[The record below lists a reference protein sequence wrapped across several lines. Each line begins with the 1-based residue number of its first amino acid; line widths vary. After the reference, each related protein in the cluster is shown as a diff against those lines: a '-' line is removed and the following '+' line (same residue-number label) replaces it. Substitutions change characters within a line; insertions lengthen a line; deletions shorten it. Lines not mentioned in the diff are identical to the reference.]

1 MLTKLI
7 IVQSLLTVEAKSNDF
22 NRGFKKEIKMD
33 KRKKLGFLDLMSISI
48 GQITGSGI
56 MVLTGVS
63 IGLTGYGTP
72 WAFIV
77 GALIT
82 LFPVVCI
89 AALGSAAPSN
99 GGMYTY
105 VRDYIGKKTGLFYVV
120 LLVTGQLVIAVYALS
135 FAEYLSSLVSI
146 NIRLVAAAVMT
157 ICFVINIIGI
167 RMAAKLQT
175 VLVICL
181 LLALGLFSFYGLPQ
195 VTDFKPFFE
204 MKSVMPNGIVQ
215 FFVASA
221 LLRFAMVGS
230 EYISELGSET
240 KNPGKMIP
248 FVMIFS
254 TLVVAL
260 FYFVL
265 GIVAAGVLPINK
277 VAFQPLTLVAKQILP
292 NPIFVF
298 FIIGG
303 ALANFFSSLNGV
315 FSWCTRGF
323 AMAIDD
329 GWFPKGLAKKN
340 KTFGTQHYLLLIF
353 YIVGMAPILFDMDIT
368 YISMLGNGV
377 GMIFGIIPAFALFF
391 LVKKNPEAYRKA
403 AFKLPVPLTKILP
416 VISLIL
422 FSYGSYLSFGDLNRT
437 GWIILFVF
445 LILVIA
451 YANIKGRSIDLQAT
465 ERLATQDNLT
475 AIEKE
480 REG

>member
-1 MLTKLI
+1 M
-7 IVQSLLTVEAKSNDF
+7 
-22 NRGFKKEIKMD
+22 KKE
-33 KRKKLGFLDLMSISI
+33 KKLGFLDLMSISI

-77 GALIT
+77 GAIIT
-82 LFPVVCI
+82 LFPVICI
-89 AALGSAAPSN
+89 AALGSAVPSN

-135 FAEYLSSLVSI
+135 FAEYLSSLVAVNLKVVAAIVMTLCFAI
-146 NIRLVAAAVMT
+146 NIV
-157 ICFVINIIGI
+157 GI

-181 LLALGLFSFYGLPQ
+181 LAALGLFSIYGLPQ
-195 VTDFKPFFE
+195 VTDIKPFFE
-204 MKSVMPNGIVQ
+204 MESIMPNGLVQ

-240 KNPGKMIP
+240 KNPGKLIP

-254 TLVVAL
+254 TLVVAV

-265 GIVAAGVLPINK
+265 GVVAAGVLPIEE
-277 VAFQPLTLVAKQILP
+277 VAFQPLTLVAKKILP

-315 FSWCTRGF
+315 FSWCTRGL

-329 GWFPKGLAKKN
+329 GWFPKALAKRN

-353 YIVGMAPILFDMDIT
+353 YIVGMLPIVTDMDIT

-391 LVKKNPEAYRKA
+391 LVKKNPEAYQKA

-422 FSYGSYLSFGDLNRT
+422 FSYGSYLSFGDLNQT
-437 GWIILFVF
+437 GWIILGAF
-445 LILVIA
+445 LILVIV
-451 YANIKGRSIDLQAT
+451 YANVKGKSIEIQKSDKV
-465 ERLATQDNLT
+465 NLDE
-475 AIEKE
+475 IND
-480 REG
+480 

>member
-1 MLTKLI
+1 MQDNIKRFSSVLKTS
-7 IVQSLLTVEAKSNDF
+7 VGQ
-22 NRGFKKEIKMD
+22 NRKERNMKK
-33 KRKKLGFLDLMSISI
+33 KRQLGFLDLMSISI

-77 GALIT
+77 GAIIT

-89 AALGSAAPSN
+89 AAMGSAVPSN

-105 VRDYIGKKTGLFYVV
+105 VRDYIGKKSGFFYVI

-135 FAEYLSSLVSI
+135 FAEYLSSLVSVD
-146 NIRLVAAAVMT
+146 IRLVAGIVMT
-157 ICFVINIIGI
+157 VCFAINIVGI
-167 RMAAKLQT
+167 HMAAKVQT
-175 VLVICL
+175 ILVVCL
-181 LLALGLFSFYGLPQ
+181 LAALAAFSIYGLPQ

-204 MKSVMPNGIVQ
+204 MKSIMPNGIVQ

-254 TLVVAL
+254 TLVVAI

-265 GIVAAGVLPINK
+265 GIVATGVLPTEE
-277 VAFQPLTLVAKQILP
+277 VAFQPLTLVAKKILP
-292 NPIFVF
+292 NPVFIF

-315 FSWCTRGF
+315 FSWCTRGL
-323 AMAIDD
+323 AMAIED
-329 GWFPKGLAKKN
+329 GWLPKGLAKKN
-340 KTFGTQHYLLLIF
+340 KTFGTQHFLLLIF
-353 YIVGMAPILFDMDIT
+353 YIVGMFPIVTKMDIT

-377 GMIFGIIPAFALFF
+377 GMIFGIMPAFALFF
-391 LVKKNPEAYRKA
+391 LVKKNPEAYEKA
-403 AFKLPVPLTKILP
+403 AFKLPVPLTKIIP

-422 FSYGSYLSFGDLNRT
+422 FSYGSYLSFGDLDRT
-437 GWIILFVF
+437 GWTILFIF
-445 LILVIA
+445 LALVIL
-451 YANIKGRSIDLQAT
+451 YANIKG
-465 ERLATQDNLT
+465 NK
-475 AIEKE
+475 IEKGLIKDE
-480 REG
+480 SNATIN